1 MPPDTVVGYLG
12 VALALLFI
20 MSGIHVGIALALV
33 GTLGMWILASQGA
46 AFSAV
51 GFFPFHLTAS
61 FPFAVVPMYILMGEF
76 AYWGGL
82 TQLLFSAAHKW
93 MGRFP
98 GGLPMAVTT
107 AAAGFAAVTGSS
119 MAAATT
125 LTRVALPE
133 MVRYKVHKGLS
144 VAVIA
149 ASGSFAVMIPP
160 SGLLIIYGI
169 IADQPIGPLLIA
181 GIVPGVGTAVLYL
194 GFIFIRVLLNRE
206 IGGEIPP
213 AVPFREKMVDSVKTW
228 PVVALVV
235 LVLGGLFKGI
245 FTPTESGAVGAAGAL
260 AITLLFRRMNVS
272 RFSGAC
278 MNTVMTTSML
288 YLVIIGAFLFSKFL
302 ALSGVTTQAISFLGG
317 GALPVWLVLIM
328 IILMYLILGGFM
340 EAIGMIAVTVPLAL
354 PVVQSFGYNGI
365 WFGII
370 VTKMTEVAVLTPPL
384 GLNVYAVQAMGR
396 QMGDDMSL
404 GFIFK
409 NAAPFLAM
417 DFLMLTILIVFPD
430 IVTWLPNI
438 AYGTN
443 Y

>member
-1 MPPDTVVGYLG
+1 MPDVTVGYLG
-12 VALALLFI
+12 VFLALLLI
-20 MSGIHVGIALALV
+20 MGGVHVGISLALV
-33 GTLGMWILASQGA
+33 GTLGIWVLASQGA

-51 GFFPFHLTAS
+51 GFMPFNLTAS

-76 AYWGGL
+76 AFWGGL
-82 TQLLFSAAHKW
+82 TQLLFTAAHKW
-93 MGRFP
+93 MGRIP

-181 GIVPGVGTAVLYL
+181 GIVPGFGTAVLYL
-194 GFIFIRVLLNRE
+194 GFIFVRVLLNRD

-213 AVPFREKMVDSVKTW
+213 PIPIREKLMDSVKTW
-228 PVVALVV
+228 PVIALVV
-235 LVLGGLFKGI
+235 LVLGGLFQGI

-260 AITLLFRRMNVS
+260 SITLLFRRMNVS
-272 RFSGAC
+272 HFTSAC
-278 MNTVMTTSML
+278 MNTVTTTSML

-302 ALSGVTTQAISFLGG
+302 ALSGVTTQAIAFLGSG
-317 GALPVWLVLIM
+317 NLPVWLVLSM

-396 QMGDDMSL
+396 QMGDEMSL
-404 GFIFK
+404 GFIFR
-409 NAAPFLAM
+409 NAAPFLVM
-417 DFLMLTILIVFPD
+417 DFLMLAILIAFPD

>member
-1 MPPDTVVGYLG
+1 MPDVAIGYLG
-12 VALALLFI
+12 VVLALLLI
-20 MSGIHVGIALALV
+20 LTGVHVGITLALV
-33 GTLGMWILASQGA
+33 GTMGIWALASQGA
-46 AFSAV
+46 AFASV
-51 GFFPFHLTAS
+51 GFFPFHLTSS

-93 MGRFP
+93 MGRIP

-181 GIVPGVGTAVLYL
+181 GIVPGVSTAVLYL
-194 GFIFIRVLLNRE
+194 GFIFVRVLLNRE
-206 IGGEIPP
+206 IGGETPP
-213 AVPFREKMVDSVKTW
+213 AVPMREKLVDSVKTW

-235 LVLGGLFKGI
+235 LVLGGLFKGV

-272 RFSGAC
+272 HFSSAC
-278 MNTVMTTSML
+278 MSTVTTTSML

-302 ALSGVTTQAISFLGG
+302 ALSGVTTQVINFLGG
-317 GALPVWLVLIM
+317 GALPVWLVLTM

-370 VTKMTEVAVLTPPL
+370 DTKMTEVAVLTPPL

-396 QMGDDMSL
+396 QMGDEMSL

-409 NAAPFLAM
+409 NAAPFLVM
-417 DFLMLTILIVFPD
+417 DFLMLAILIVFPD